1 MKKKKQM
8 IIITIKKNG
17 RKSLKLIDL
26 TGLLNELYIKN
37 HCFIVSSW
45 LFGFSHIL
53 LVNILLHVAIFFP
66 VTMNETSVWKYNIKD
81 QKWKLAWLSLRYV
94 EFKIE
99 DLKLNMI

>member
-1 MKKKKQM
+1 MVGKVW
-8 IIITIKKNG
+8 N
-17 RKSLKLIDL
+17 LL
-26 TGLLNELYIKN
+26 TWLGSWMSSTIKN

>member
-1 MKKKKQM
+1 MVGKVWNLLTWLGYWM
-8 IIITIKKNG
+8 SSTII
-17 RKSLKLIDL
+17 
-26 TGLLNELYIKN
+26 N
-37 HCFIVSSW
+37 HCFTVSSW